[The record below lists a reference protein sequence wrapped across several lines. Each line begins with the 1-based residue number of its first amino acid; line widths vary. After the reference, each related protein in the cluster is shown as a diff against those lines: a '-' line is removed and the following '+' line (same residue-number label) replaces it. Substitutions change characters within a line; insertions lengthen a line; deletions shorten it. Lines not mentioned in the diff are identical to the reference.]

1 MFSRILK
8 LRFFFTKF
16 YFSFFRVLQSYFFVI
31 INSYIGTFDSI
42 EKQNKEN
49 FVKKILKFVD
59 SGIVKTCV
67 ELDLNEMRQSRHCDV
82 QSR

>member
-1 MFSRILK
+1 MTFS
-8 LRFFFTKF
+8 
-16 YFSFFRVLQSYFFVI
+16 VI
-31 INSYIGTFDSI
+31 NNSYIGTFDSI
-42 EKQNKEN
+42 EKIYLVEQQNKEN

-67 ELDLNEMRQSRHCDV
+67 ELDLNEMRRSRHCDV